1 MEGSLTVSMKIKS
14 YTFDSV
20 ILCLVLYTRAH
31 TYSLC
36 VSSGEILEKLNAQ
49 WYSQRIEYYATPS
62 NSVVVHLYAAGMVS
76 YPKYILS
83 EKNKLQNYHIMLKK
97 NLRTRSIS
105 ICIVFHRFFMYYAYE
120 IYVQNKFI
128 SVLNVFHGFQS
139 MFFTF

>member
-1 MEGSLTVSMKIKS
+1 MFLEGSLTVSMKIKS

-36 VSSGEILEKLNAQ
+36 VSSGEILEELNAQ
-49 WYSQRIEYYATPS
+49 WYSQHIEYYATPN
-62 NSVVVHLYAAGMVS
+62 NSVVVDLYAAGMVS
-76 YPKYILS
+76 SPICILS

-97 NLRTRSIS
+97 KQNLRTRSIS

-120 IYVQNKFI
+120 IYI
-128 SVLNVFHGFQS
+128 
-139 MFFTF
+139 